1 MTNLLHEGQAH
12 WAAIG
17 HRAGRPVLMR
27 GAIHFAQK
35 MRACWWLTVRDRR
48 RWTEPFISSFTAHIG
63 FSLVWAES
71 SVQYCRSLISKW
83 ERQIKSGEKAVAP
96 LGQPATNAW
105 FWSNL
110 ERSGSCRNWFPK
122 DHCEDFELS
131 LTPSLWCLA
140 LKSQPYFATHPEM
153 PCAWGMTKWMAL
165 SYLCHLAEAL

>member
-1 MTNLLHEGQAH
+1 MKDRLIGKPLATMQDTPRLWRGPFTLHRKCERHVGNSQ
-12 WAAIG
+12 WG
-17 HRAGRPVLMR
+17 AGEDELSRSL
-27 GAIHFAQK
+27 
-35 MRACWWLTVRDRR
+35 VRS
-48 RWTEPFISSFTAHIG
+48 PHIG
-63 FSLVWAES
+63 FLLVLAERS

-83 ERQIKSGEKAVAP
+83 ERQIKSGEKAVSP
-96 LGQPATNAW
+96 LGQPATNTW

-140 LKSQPYFATHPEM
+140 LKSQPYFAMHPGM

-165 SYLCHLAEAL
+165 SYLCQLAEAI